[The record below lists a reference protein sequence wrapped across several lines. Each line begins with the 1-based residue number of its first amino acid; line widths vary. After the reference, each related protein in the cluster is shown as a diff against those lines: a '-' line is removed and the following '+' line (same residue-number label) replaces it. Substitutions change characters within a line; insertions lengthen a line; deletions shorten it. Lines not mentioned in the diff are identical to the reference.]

1 MSNQPPLFTIDA
13 IEGNSNIGVPVYSRF
28 GQMQNYNFIA
38 LSPVKQAGEQEVP
51 EEPLVAK
58 ENVKFKFA

>member
-38 LSPVKQAGEQEVP
+38 LSPVKQTLER
-51 EEPLVAK
+51 EPDAPPLLER
-58 ENVKFKFA
+58 ENQKFKIA